1 MKLIRISGN
10 QIVNLE
16 NVTMIELK
24 PRNNVIYFDGEGYAL
39 TPDRYKFVES
49 YINKFTDSCL

>member
-16 NVTMIELK
+16 KITMIEFK

-39 TPDRYKFVES
+39 TPDRYKLVES
-49 YINKFTDSCL
+49 YIKKFTDPRY